1 MIIRKF
7 VQLLLAA
14 AATTLPPAARAQE
27 AACGNIGE
35 TSCAQTEAQPLPDV
49 ESPSVHLWSAS
60 VSAGI
65 STLDDGP
72 DGSYQALSLT
82 RSVGRGYVRAGFMR
96 YHGTL
101 LQADIALPSDYYVGT
116 IATGGNFD
124 NWVTDGWVSYGRQ
137 VYGDIDSS
145 AGQRKSTGP
154 TGSDYYAFG
163 GDFGRIITL
172 APNWYLTSTVAGSY
186 AHGKLL
192 RPAPT
197 GTELHDLETDEPTW
211 SGTAT
216 LRVDHAFGASRRH
229 YIGLSLSRNWTS
241 NAVSQLR
248 FGPPMEDAGS
258 LLPSSLYS
266 KHYADSWFEVG
277 ATANMQLTNDL
288 ALDLYGTRRFSALA
302 GNIVSAGV
310 SLRKSF

>member
-1 MIIRKF
+1 M
-7 VQLLLAA
+7 QLLLAA
-14 AATTLPPAARAQE
+14 AATTLPLAARAQE
-27 AACGNIGE
+27 VPCGNVEE
-35 TSCAQTEAQPLPDV
+35 TSCAKTEVQSLPGV
-49 ESPSVHLWSAS
+49 ESTSVHLWSAS
-60 VSAGI
+60 ASAGI

-101 LQADIALPSDYYVGT
+101 LQADTALPSNYYVGT
-116 IATGGNFD
+116 IGTGGNFD
-124 NWVTDGWVSYGRQ
+124 NWVIDGWVSYGRQ

-154 TGSDYYAFG
+154 TASDYYALG
-163 GDFGRIITL
+163 GDFGRIVTL
-172 APNWYLTSTVAGSY
+172 APNWYLTSTVAGSF

-197 GTELHDLETDEPTW
+197 GIDLVDLETDEPTW
-211 SGTAT
+211 SGAT
-216 LRVDHAFGASRRH
+216 TVRVDHAFGAFRRH

-248 FGPPMEDAGS
+248 FGPPVEEAGS
-258 LLPSSLYS
+258 LVPGSLRS
-266 KHYADSWFEVG
+266 KHVADSWFEVG
-277 ATANMQLTNDL
+277 ATANMQLTDNL

-302 GNIVSAGV
+302 GNTISAGV